1 MLELNLV
8 AVFQKSPLKKCAVR
22 YSFRGPQYFSKRN
35 VRRAAV
41 SPMGKVWRRL
51 KSRLR
56 VLPRVRGWAL
66 RAHVP
71 GRHARGGATLR
82 SLTRQS
88 NRQHKR
94 RAENQHGHEE
104 EDDHNAHAVA
114 SGCSA
119 RLGPCKTLVNR

>member
-1 MLELNLV
+1 MPNIWGRDFG
-8 AVFQKSPLKKCAVR
+8 ASH
-22 YSFRGPQYFSKRN
+22 YFSKRN

-41 SPMGKVWRRL
+41 SPMGIVWQRL

-56 VLPRVRGWAL
+56 VLPRVRGGAL

-88 NRQHKR
+88 NRQHER
-94 RAENQHGHEE
+94 RAENENGHEE

-119 RLGPCKTLVNR
+119 RLGPCKTLVSR